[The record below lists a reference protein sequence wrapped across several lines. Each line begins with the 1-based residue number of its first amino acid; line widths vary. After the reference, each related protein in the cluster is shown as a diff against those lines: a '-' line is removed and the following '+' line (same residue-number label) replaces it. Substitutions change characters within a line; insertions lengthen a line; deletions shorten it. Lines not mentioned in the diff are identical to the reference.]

1 MPFNLLDLIKGEG
14 AVVSFVRSA
23 VETGKAALETL
34 ETLRNAGL
42 KIRTQTF
49 YQVYNYFTGPVTT
62 ARNYISNIGLNNLP
76 NIARLPESI
85 TKLPKNFYYELKIE
99 VVSGET
105 GEKQNVNLNISS
117 NTLLSKQQAI
127 DEIADRI
134 DTNSGG
140 RYPYTFSGAQVVNIF
155 KNSAG
160 INEEAL

>member
-23 VETGKAALETL
+23 VETGKAATETL
-34 ETLRNAGL
+34 ESLRALGMG
-42 KIRTQTF
+42 IRTESF
-49 YQVYNYFTGPVTT
+49 YKVYNYFAGPVTQT
-62 ARNYISNIGLNNLP
+62 RNYISNIGLQNLP
-76 NIARLPESI
+76 NIARLPPSL

-99 VVSGET
+99 VVSSET
-105 GEKQNVNLNISS
+105 GEKKNVNLNIST

-134 DTNSGG
+134 DTNPNG

-155 KNSAG
+155 QNSAG
-160 INEEAL
+160 VNEELL